1 VLRFVA
7 DFNERAGTIG
17 SHAIFQDRR
26 REVPLNIVLL
36 GHDDLPSLY
45 ALQRVIE
52 AAPQHGYTA
61 FFSGDLP
68 ASRGT
73 PEALRELA
81 EVDARLCERLRQS
94 GRLGKPLLD
103 AATLPQPNSARGLE
117 TLERLAP
124 DLVIS
129 IRYRRILRDEAIAIP
144 RLGVLNLHSGVLPDY
159 KGVMATFWA
168 MLHGEPTIGATLH
181 RIIDSGIDTGP
192 VIGLCRIPAAYGTS
206 YLANVLRLYGPGC
219 ELVAAALQA
228 LAAGREPAA
237 TPQESGGRY
246 FSTPRATDIEAFMER
261 GLVLANGLEM
271 AEIEPRKT

>member
-168 MLHGEPTIGATLH
+168 MLHGTATIGATLH
-181 RIIDSGIDTGP
+181 RIVDGGIDTGP
-192 VIGLCRIPAAYGTS
+192 VIGIGRIPADYGSS

-219 ELVAAALQA
+219 ELVTGALRA
-228 LAAGREPAA
+228 IAAGREVAA
-237 TPQESGGRY
+237 SPQKPGGRY
-246 FSTPRATDIEAFMER
+246 FSTPGVADLRAFSDR
-261 GLVLANGLEM
+261 GLRLADGREWARLE
-271 AEIEPRKT
+271 RRNT